1 VTGSAGAG
9 LDSRTGGAQ
18 HPGVSVAERIAVLCL
33 DDKGHLPDNVYL
45 AMAVRGAVLV
55 DLAVAGR
62 LAQTEDSIEL
72 DATPLG
78 RPVPDRALA
87 ELDVLDGR
95 SLDWWLEHSHLG
107 LPEVADEQVLAGS
120 WVRLRPSG
128 LRLRPR
134 FEEHA
139 GSRTRDLALIEGDG
153 GIDGQEDAAVVLVA
167 TAVHLGGRPGSTRAD
182 VLPRTGSV
190 RWVVELV
197 VDFLDETRARG
208 IAVSS
213 ASQAAL
219 WSGSMPY

>member
-1 VTGSAGAG
+1 MTA
-9 LDSRTGGAQ
+9 SR
-18 HPGVSVAERIAVLCL
+18 SVAERIAALCL
-33 DDKGHLPDNVYL
+33 DSSGHLPDNVYPG
-45 AMAVRGAVLV
+45 MAVRGALLV

-107 LPEVADEQVLAGS
+107 VAEVAADQVAGGS
-120 WVRLRPSG
+120 WVRLRASG
-128 LRLRPR
+128 LRPRPR
-134 FEEHA
+134 FEDH
-139 GSRTRDLALIEGDG
+139 GSSRARDLALIG
-153 GIDGQEDAAVVLVA
+153 GGELPQHPEDAAVVSIAAV
-167 TAVHLGGRPGSTRAD
+167 VHLGGPPA
-182 VLPRTGSV
+182 LPAAELLPLTEPV

-197 VDFLDETRARG
+197 TDFLVEARARN
-208 IAVSS
+208 IAVSR

-219 WSGSMPY
+219 WSGSLPY

>member
-1 VTGSAGAG
+1 MSERIAALG
-9 LDSRTGGAQ
+9 LDSA
-18 HPGVSVAERIAVLCL
+18 
-33 DDKGHLPDNVYL
+33 GHLPDNVYL
-45 AMAVRGAVLV
+45 SMAVRGGVLV
-55 DLAVAGR
+55 DVALARR

-78 RPVPDRALA
+78 RPIPDRALA

-95 SLDWWLEHSHLG
+95 SLDWWLEHSHLD
-107 LPEVADEQVLAGS
+107 LADVAAELVAGGS
-120 WVRLRPSG
+120 WARLRPSG

-134 FEEHA
+134 FEDH
-139 GSRTRDLALIEGDG
+139 GSSRERDLALIG
-153 GIDGQEDAAVVLVA
+153 GAEIPAEAADAAVVAVA
-167 TAVHLGGRPGSTRAD
+167 TAVHLGGPPRVTLAD
-182 VLPRTGSV
+182 VLPWTEPV

-197 VDFLDETRARG
+197 TDFLDEARARG

>member
-1 VTGSAGAG
+1 MIVSRSVSERIAALG
-9 LDSRTGGAQ
+9 LDSA
-18 HPGVSVAERIAVLCL
+18 
-33 DDKGHLPDNVYL
+33 GHLPDNIYL
-45 AMAVRGAVLV
+45 SMAVRGGVLV
-55 DLAVAGR
+55 DVALAGR

-78 RPVPDRALA
+78 RPIPDRALA

-95 SLDWWLEHSHLG
+95 SLDWWLEHSHLD
-107 LPEVADEQVLAGS
+107 LADVAGELVAAGS
-120 WVRLRPSG
+120 WARLRPSG

-134 FEEHA
+134 FEDH
-139 GSRTRDLALIEGDG
+139 GRSRERDQALIG
-153 GIDGQEDAAVVLVA
+153 GAEVPADAADAAVVAVA
-167 TAVHLGGRPGSTRAD
+167 TAVHLGGPPRVTLAD
-182 VLPRTGSV
+182 VLPRTEPV

-197 VDFLDETRARG
+197 TDFLDEARARG